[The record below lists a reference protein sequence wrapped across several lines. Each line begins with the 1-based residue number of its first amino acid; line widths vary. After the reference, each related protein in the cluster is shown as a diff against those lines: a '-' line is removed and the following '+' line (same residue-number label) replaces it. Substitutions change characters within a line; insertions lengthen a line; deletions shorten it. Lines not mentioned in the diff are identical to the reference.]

1 MNDLKIM
8 KICLYIYSKSD
19 MERISLMKDVFL
31 FLGQLKDI
39 WTLTDP
45 QNNIITLDIRE
56 FCCLFNF
63 LDFH

>member
-1 MNDLKIM
+1 
-8 KICLYIYSKSD
+8 